1 MVVLATAI
9 VVGSPSPGDY
19 GYGGAPPPG
28 DAAEGSGLAEL
39 EYSFDD
45 WEVSTDDDNSP

>member
-28 DAAEGSGLAEL
+28 DAAEGVGATRVGVLLRRVGDHHRRRSL
-39 EYSFDD
+39 Y
-45 WEVSTDDDNSP
+45 